1 MRPIIFVFSTV
12 LLLNLAAGAQSP
24 ASHATPPAPAA
35 KLEIRPLPPELLQRA
50 SALHAQLQPSAKSWI
65 EQQAKIEAKRPKPD
79 LDELRS
85 AIRQRFAASHP
96 NNAAVEAVAALVLL
110 QMAQDRDASFRTQM
124 AQVYALTQQKQAL
137 QTLADQLNHEA
148 ALAKGSQ
155 RTGACRSSFCESLP
169 SRLAQLKAAG
179 ANLPHLINLQAPT
192 NITYQQL
199 GILQSNVLSA
209 LDSYN
214 GDNLTAIWIAQ
225 NRAEGVSPDDQ
236 GSNVDNASDS
246 IKQAYKV
253 LQDIMESKAATAQ
266 KLLQ

>member
-148 ALAKGSQ
+148 ALAKESKRAGVCQ
-155 RTGACRSSFCESLP
+155 SSLCVSLP
-169 SRLAQLKAAG
+169 SRLAQLNAAS
-179 ANLPHLINLQAPT
+179 ANTPRPIHLQAPA
-192 NITYQQL
+192 NLTYQQL
-199 GILQSNVLSA
+199 AMVQANIARELNNLNENIQTASETVQNSRGLASNQVQSDNQNANTMWNQIASILKDMNDEIEAPIHNML
-209 LDSYN
+209 
-214 GDNLTAIWIAQ
+214 
-225 NRAEGVSPDDQ
+225 
-236 GSNVDNASDS
+236 
-246 IKQAYKV
+246 
-253 LQDIMESKAATAQ
+253 
-266 KLLQ
+266 